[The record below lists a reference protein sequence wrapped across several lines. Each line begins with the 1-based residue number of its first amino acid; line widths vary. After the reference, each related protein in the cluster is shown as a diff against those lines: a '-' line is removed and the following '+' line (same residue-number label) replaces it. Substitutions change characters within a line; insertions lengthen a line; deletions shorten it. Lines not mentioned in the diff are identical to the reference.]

1 MFLERPKER
10 GEMKG
15 KTVLI
20 VDDEKLVR
28 WSIRQKVES
37 QEFAAL
43 EAETGGE
50 AIRLFQ
56 EHMPDLVTL
65 DVQLPDTNGLQV
77 LIDMKKLAPAVPVI
91 MVTAH
96 GAISDAVKALQIGA
110 YDYLEKPIDFSRL
123 LHSFSH
129 ALETTELRKQ
139 VERTKREQEQTY
151 SVDRIVGES
160 EVLER
165 IKKLVQKVA
174 DSEAKT
180 ILVQGESGTGK
191 DLVAKA
197 LHYQSRRANRPF
209 MVLNCA
215 AIPEQLLE
223 SELFGHERGAFTD
236 AKTLKK
242 GLFEIA
248 DGGTIFF
255 DEISEMNIHL
265 QSKLLRVLEE
275 QTFRRIGGVKDIS
288 TDARVICASNK
299 DLEKLAAEGGFRS
312 DLFYRLSVIPLTLP
326 PLRDRDGDIK
336 LLVDH
341 FVNEYNLRFRKT
353 VKGVSPAAMRILEN
367 YHWPG
372 NVRELKNAI
381 ERALILQDGGMI
393 EPDIL
398 PLRVRGTRRDS
409 QRLPTGLTTFPAE
422 GIDLYKVE
430 EELIRQALI
439 RAGGN
444 QTKAARLLSVTR
456 DTLRYKVKKYGL
468 AKDQLHTSA

>member
-1 MFLERPKER
+1 M
-10 GEMKG
+10 MKG

-28 WSIRQKVES
+28 WSIRQKAES
-37 QEFAAL
+37 QEYAAL
-43 EAETGGE
+43 EAATGE
-50 AIRLFQ
+50 DAIRLFH

-65 DVQLPDTNGLQV
+65 DMQLPDMNGLQV
-77 LIDMKKLAPAVPVI
+77 LVELKKIAPTVPVI
-91 MVTAH
+91 MITAH
-96 GAISDAVKALQIGA
+96 GAIADAVKALQIGA
-110 YDYLEKPIDFSRL
+110 YDYQEKPVDFGRL
-123 LHSFSH
+123 LHSFTH
-129 ALETTELRKQ
+129 ALETSELRRQ
-139 VERTKREQEQTY
+139 VERNKREQEETY
-151 SVDRIVGES
+151 SVDRIVGNS
-160 EVLER
+160 EVLR
-165 IKKLVQKVA
+165 RVKALVGKVA
-174 DSEAKT
+174 DSEART

-197 LHYQSRRANRPF
+197 LHYQSRRAHKPF

-248 DGGTIFF
+248 DNGTLFF

-288 TDARVICASNK
+288 TDVRVICASNK
-299 DLEKLAAEGGFRS
+299 DLEKLAAEGGFRT

-326 PLRDRDGDIK
+326 PLRDRDGDIR

-341 FVNEYNLRFRKT
+341 FVADYNVRFRKR
-353 VKGVSPAAMRILEN
+353 VEGVSAAAMRILEN

-381 ERALILQDGGMI
+381 ERALILQDDGVI
-393 EPDIL
+393 EPDLL
-398 PLRVRGTRRDS
+398 PLRVRGA
-409 QRLPTGLTTFPAE
+409 QRGSHQAPGGLVTFPPD
-422 GIDLYKVE
+422 GLDLYRVE
-430 EELIRQALI
+430 EELIRQALV

-444 QTKAARLLSVTR
+444 QTKAARLLSITR

-468 AKDQLHTSA
+468 GKEAVHL

>member
-1 MFLERPKER
+1 
-10 GEMKG
+10 MKG
-15 KTVLI
+15 KTVLV

-28 WSIRQKVES
+28 WSIRQKAES
-37 QEFAAL
+37 QEYGAL
-43 EAETGGE
+43 EAATGQE

-65 DVQLPDTNGLQV
+65 DVQLPDMNGLQV
-77 LIDMKKLAPAVPVI
+77 LAELKRISPAVPVI
-91 MVTAH
+91 MITAH
-96 GAISDAVKALQIGA
+96 GAIEDAVKALQVGA
-110 YDYLEKPIDFSRL
+110 YDYLEKPVDFSRL
-123 LHSFSH
+123 LHSFTH
-129 ALETTELRKQ
+129 ALETTELRRQ
-139 VERTKREQEQTY
+139 VERAKREQEETY
-151 SVDRIVGES
+151 SVDRIIGDS
-160 EVLER
+160 EVVR
-165 IKKLVQKVA
+165 RVKALVRKVT

-197 LHYQSRRANRPF
+197 LHYQSRRAHRPF

-242 GLFEIA
+242 GLFEVA

-288 TDARVICASNK
+288 TDVRVICASNK
-299 DLEKLAAEGGFRS
+299 ELEKLAAEGGFRS

-326 PLRDRDGDIK
+326 PLRDRDGDIR

-341 FVNEYNLRFRKT
+341 FIDEYNARFRKA
-353 VKGVSPAAMRILEN
+353 VKGVSPAAMKILEN

-372 NVRELKNAI
+372 NVRELKNVI
-381 ERALILQDGGMI
+381 ERALILQDGGTI
-393 EPDIL
+393 EPELL
-398 PLRVRGTRRDS
+398 PVRVRGSQRDT
-409 QRLPTGLTTFPAE
+409 QRLPSSLSSFPPE
-422 GIDLYKVE
+422 GIDLYEVE

-444 QTKAARLLSVTR
+444 QTKAARLLSITR

-468 AKDQLHTSA
+468 GKDRLHTAPASSP